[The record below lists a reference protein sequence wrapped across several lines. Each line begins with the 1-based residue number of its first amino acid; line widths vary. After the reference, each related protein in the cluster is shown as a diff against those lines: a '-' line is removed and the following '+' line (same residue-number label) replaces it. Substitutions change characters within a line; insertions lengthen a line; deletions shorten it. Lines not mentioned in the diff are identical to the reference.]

1 MYYLRSFIVGFCLL
15 FGWALSV
22 SADNVQD
29 LMKSAQDNY
38 SAKKYA
44 KALEDIDWAKQ
55 EITKLHLQ
63 AIKALLPQSITGY
76 TSKDDSND
84 SALGIHEVSRE
95 FVKNTQRIKITVLG
109 GNFGQNAGIG
119 AIMGMAA
126 AMQAMGGDAQSEM
139 ISVKG
144 RKGRF
149 NKDSSDDKHGT
160 LTFALNNNITLMIET
175 WEIQGSGEA
184 KKAAELIDYDAI
196 ENAYK

>member
-1 MYYLRSFIVGFCLL
+1 MKCFYVFWV
-15 FGWALSV
+15 LSLIILPLSITV
-22 SADNVQD
+22 HADNVQD

-38 SAKKYA
+38 TAKKYA
-44 KALEDIDWAKQ
+44 KALEDIEWAKQ

-63 AIKALLPQSITGY
+63 TIKSLLPATIPGY
-76 TSKDDSND
+76 TSTDNAND

-95 FVKNTQRIKITVLG
+95 FTKDSQKIKITVLG
-109 GNFGQNAGIG
+109 GNLGQNAGIG

-126 AMQAMGGDAQSEM
+126 AMQAMGGDTQSEM
-139 ISVKG
+139 VTVKG

-149 NKDSSDDKHGT
+149 NMDTSDDKHGT

-175 WEIQGSGEA
+175 WNIQGAGEA